1 MRERAAA
8 ASVALLALLLAG
20 CAAIPSAGPVQPGDP
35 VVAER
40 PADLDFLA
48 DSPVPGASQRQILE
62 GFLDAAVSP
71 AGDYRVAREYLTTD
85 FSDTWV
91 PQENATIDV
100 LADREIIGV
109 DESTMRIDAT
119 PAASLRGNGQY
130 EEPESRTAIP
140 LEYRFTQVDD
150 EWRISSAPPGL
161 LIDQVSFTQ
170 VFNEY
175 TLYFFDPTYRYF
187 VPDVRWYA
195 GRESAQTSIVR
206 AMIAGPAEWLV
217 PGVRS
222 AFPEGVQLDPA
233 AVPVSGRTADVSLEG
248 AALDDILTV
257 QRIQAQLD
265 ATLIGVRN
273 IDSVALSV
281 NGADPDAS
289 ALSPEPVKTPRVDPR
304 PVVFDGELFG
314 YLASSGDR
322 IVPIEGLSE
331 QVAALTPIGAAVG
344 PDAEAVAL
352 LNDAG
357 VWLVRTDEGQVRLDP
372 RPGLITPAIDREG
385 IVWSVPAASPDQLVW
400 FGPDGAPH
408 PIEVPWSGSTIASI
422 EVSRDG
428 TRIVALL
435 GDGARTHFVAASIQR
450 DGDGMPTE
458 ALGSVPLRLA
468 NVSGTPLDVAWL
480 DSRRVASLTT
490 QPDGTTR
497 LVTQELGGFASER
510 DGPAGG
516 VLVDGGNAEMRVLTA
531 DGGLEA
537 QSGVGWQVRA
547 SDIRFIAAQQPR

>member
-1 MRERAAA
+1 MRERVAA
-8 ASVALLALLLAG
+8 ASVALLAMVLAG
-20 CAAIPSAGPVQPGDP
+20 CAAIPSAGPVQPGEA

-40 PADLDFLA
+40 PPDLDFLA
-48 DSPVPGASQRQILE
+48 DSPLPGATQREILD

-71 AGDYRVAREYLTTD
+71 AGDYRVAREYLTPE
-85 FSDTWV
+85 FSDAWV
-91 PQENATIDV
+91 PQEGATIDSLV
-100 LADREIIGV
+100 EREVVGV
-109 DESTMRIDAT
+109 DETTWRIDAT
-119 PAASLRGNGQY
+119 PTASLRGNGQY
-130 EEPESRTAIP
+130 EEPESRAAIP
-140 LEYRFTQVDD
+140 LEYRFTQVEG

-206 AMIAGPAEWLV
+206 AMIAGPAEWLQ

-273 IDSVALSV
+273 IDSVTLSV
-281 NGADPDAS
+281 NGADSDAS
-289 ALSPEPVKTPRVDPR
+289 SLSPEPVKTPRVDPR
-304 PVVFDGELFG
+304 PVVFDGEVFG
-314 YLASSGDR
+314 YLASSGER
-322 IVPIEGLSE
+322 IVPIDGLSE
-331 QVAALTPIGAAVG
+331 QVAALTPIGAALGVG
-344 PDAEAVAL
+344 AESVAL

-357 VWLVRTDEGQVRLDP
+357 VWVVRVDEEQTRLDT

-385 IVWSVPAASPDQLVW
+385 VVWSVPAASPDQLVW

-408 PIEVPWSGSTIASI
+408 PIQVPWSGSSIASI

-450 DGDGMPTE
+450 DDDGLPTE

-468 NVSGTPLDVAWL
+468 DVSGTPLDVAWL
-480 DSRRVASLTT
+480 DSRRVASLTAL
-490 QPDGTTR
+490 PDGTTR

-510 DGPAGG
+510 DGPAGARSI
-516 VLVDGGNAEMRVLTA
+516 DGGNAELRVLTV
-531 DGGLEA
+531 DGELDA
-537 QSGVGWQVRA
+537 QTGVGWQVRA
-547 SDIRFIAAQQPR
+547 SGIRFIAAQQPG